1 MTSARPLVVYV
12 TPHGNGHAVRTCD
25 VVRAFNR
32 LYPDV
37 PVVLVARHPG
47 VFLRHR
53 VPSPA
58 TTIRH
63 DGLDTGLV
71 QHDSI
76 RCDPDAS
83 LAAALDLLARRNSLV
98 AREAA
103 WLRDIR
109 AAAVVCDIP
118 ALPIEAAAAAGL
130 PALAMGNFS
139 WNWIYEHLARA
150 TPAWTPVAKAFRRGY
165 SSCDLLLRMPF
176 HEPMDAFPRIEDI
189 PVVAE
194 PGRNRREEIAS
205 RTGCDPSARWVLL
218 SFSTLHWDAA
228 ALRRLSAMEGHEF
241 FTVRPLEWKAPRFH
255 AVDRDEF
262 PFCDVLASSD
272 AVLTKPGFGIVSEC
286 VVNGVPLVHAGRPE
300 WPETGPLVEGIRRYG
315 RGAPLTTDRL
325 YAGDIR
331 EALDEAL
338 GSPPPPE
345 RAPSGGAET
354 AARRI
359 RDFMG

>member
-1 MTSARPLVVYV
+1 MATARPLAVYV

-32 LYPDV
+32 LYPGI
-37 PVVLVARHPG
+37 PVALVARHPG

-83 LAAALDLLARRNSLV
+83 LRAARELLEQRDSLV

-139 WNWIYEHLARA
+139 WNWIYEHLARE
-150 TPAWTPVAKAFRRGY
+150 TPAWTPVADAFRRGY
-165 SSCDLLLRMPF
+165 SACDLLLRMPF

-189 PVVAE
+189 PVTAT
-194 PGRNRREEIAS
+194 PGRNRRDEIAA
-205 RTGCDPSARWVLL
+205 RTGCDPSARWVLI

-228 ALRRLSAMEGHEF
+228 ALRRISAMEAHEF

-255 AVDRDEF
+255 ALDRHEV
-262 PFCDVLASSD
+262 PFCDVLASAD
-272 AVLTKPGFGIVSEC
+272 AVLTKPGYGIVSEC
-286 VVNGVPLVHAGRPE
+286 VVNGTPIVHADRPE

-315 RGAPLTTDRL
+315 RGAALTTGRL

-331 EALDEAL
+331 EALDAAL
-338 GSPPPPE
+338 ASPPPAE
-345 RAPSGGAET
+345 RAPVGGAET

-359 RDFMG
+359 RDFME